1 MVQKLPMKDLK
12 ITLKQKDVV
21 DDDVVNIQFVGNEI
35 HINRSD
41 KDVKIIKDKKKIDI
55 ESLTKT
61 PYINVDIILDSTEQK
76 EKEKTIIDQLIWN
89 FHSNTDK
96 FYIEHDKKTNT
107 FTVKKIKKRAKKTWR
122 NLVRLNTK

>member
-1 MVQKLPMKDLK
+1 MTGQLLQNEVKDKDDGCLPDTYNEIFYMVQKLPMKDLK

-41 KDVKIIKDKKKIDI
+41 KDVEIIKDKKKIDI

-61 PYINVDIILDSTEQK
+61 PYINVDIILDSTEQSK
-76 EKEKTIIDQLIWN
+76 KKKLLLIN
-89 FHSNTDK
+89 
-96 FYIEHDKKTNT
+96 
-107 FTVKKIKKRAKKTWR
+107 
-122 NLVRLNTK
+122 